1 MAVQYVAGLVKV
13 APSELVK
20 NEWPSRAI
28 KYHRARIRA
37 ALLLPLAARG
47 LLLADI
53 RFRHRKH
60 EARAA
65 IRVD

>member
-28 KYHRARIRA
+28 KYHRAQIRA
-37 ALLLPLAARG
+37 ALPSFVCLR
-47 LLLADI
+47 
-53 RFRHRKH
+53 
-60 EARAA
+60 EAFS
-65 IRVD
+65 